1 MELYFCPNSQVV
13 SVEAGSG
20 AIIMTQILSCL
31 LLAAVWL
38 GSLASVIWFLNI
50 GGYTLMLLGGGI
62 IAVATALAVAEEFN
76 EWCRRHRVKRQSPA
90 A

>member
-1 MELYFCPNSQVV
+1 MRQ
-13 SVEAGSG
+13 
-20 AIIMTQILSCL
+20 IISCM

-62 IAVATALAVAEEFN
+62 IAVATTIALAEEFN
-76 EWCRRHRVKRQSPA
+76 EWRRRRQRHSPA